1 MEQYEYMKGP
11 NNAVGLKLLLHHQD
25 DVPLVQDFGDNV
37 PAGMPTFV
45 SLSVTNVSTVLLVL
59 AKHPHNLFL
68 ELCKNIGQYNLE
80 QIRQST
86 DNKFIGIRLCYITR
100 YTHMV

>member
-1 MEQYEYMKGP
+1 MYFINSICSVGVKHGLQLVVNVEQYDYMKGP

-59 AKHPHNLFL
+59 AKHPHNLFFRIMQ
-68 ELCKNIGQYNLE
+68 KHWSI
-80 QIRQST
+80 
-86 DNKFIGIRLCYITR
+86 
-100 YTHMV
+100 

>member
-37 PAGMPTFV
+37 PAEMPTFV

-59 AKHPHNLFL
+59 AKHPHNHFS
-68 ELCKNIGQYNLE
+68 EVCNTFGQYNLE
-80 QIRQST
+80 QIRQSAV
-86 DNKFIGIRLCYITR
+86 NKCLAIRLSYTTR